1 MADLFDISEEQKQDP
16 KPDEEKEKTLAH
28 SAAVDNL
35 AVADEASSPQ
45 LGAKQEL
52 SEKLEPKQFEGDQ
65 PANEGEEK
73 PLSAR
78 SKESSE
84 YVPKEE
90 E

>member
-1 MADLFDISEEQKQDP
+1 MADLFGINEEQKQDP

-35 AVADEASSPQ
+35 AVADEASPQ

-90 E
+90 